1 MTTFEAPP
9 SEAALRDLR
18 QISPYPGDEGE
29 LIGRDPC
36 ELPLAILSIYHME
49 RNPLKAIR
57 ERCLDCCC
65 GSAPEVRKCTAF
77 ACPAWA
83 FRMGV
88 NPFRQK
94 RTLSEDRR
102 RAAAERFAKL
112 REARPE

>member
-88 NPFRQK
+88 NPQK

-102 RAAAERFAKL
+102 RAAAERFAKM
-112 REARPE
+112 REAR